1 MSTNNDQFELSKLF
15 NVKDKV
21 AVITGGGSGIGLM
34 AAQALAVNGAKVY
47 MIGRGEDRLEAAVKA
62 HGQNI
67 AGQMIPITAD
77 ISKKDEIKRLVKEIE
92 SREKCVCILIN
103 NAGISSNNQMPEGE
117 TAEDFRKNLFDPDN
131 ATFEDWESTY
141 RTNVPQIYFMTTA
154 FLPLLQKATDH
165 QYGYSGTVINIGSI
179 SGMVKKS
186 QNHFAYNASKGAAH
200 HLTKLLASEISNAGI
215 KVRINC
221 IAPGV
226 FPSEMTANESGDN
239 MKSELP
245 KDKKADLPSERP
257 GNDRDMGN
265 AILFAATNQYLN
277 GQIIAV
283 DGGYLLAAGT

>member
-1 MSTNNDQFELSKLF
+1 MYSAPAYNSLVDL
-15 NVKDKV
+15 
-21 AVITGGGSGIGLM
+21 IR
-34 AAQALAVNGAKVY
+34 NGAKVY

-165 QYGYSGTVINIGSI
+165 QYGYSGTVINIGY
-179 SGMVKKS
+179 VL
-186 QNHFAYNASKGAAH
+186 H
-200 HLTKLLASEISNAGI
+200 
-215 KVRINC
+215 
-221 IAPGV
+221 APCV
-226 FPSEMTANESGDN
+226 EHS
-239 MKSELP
+239 
-245 KDKKADLPSERP
+245 
-257 GNDRDMGN
+257 
-265 AILFAATNQYLN
+265 
-277 GQIIAV
+277 
-283 DGGYLLAAGT
+283 